1 MSGYTTFQRWKRI
14 EESARALGFRIGNP
28 RHGWSRDGQ
37 DMVTLF
43 PADNDLPIYSRDA
56 DIFTGTFHDVEVW
69 LDGWSRAQAYDQMLG
84 LSTDKKRAAAEVKE
98 VERQRIAQEKAE
110 QRKTFAILADKTEA
124 DVEKLERK
132 RK

>member
-1 MSGYTTFQRWKRI
+1 MSGYTTYLRWQRI
-14 EESARALGFRIGNP
+14 EESAAKLGFRIGNP

>member
-28 RHGWSRDGQ
+28 SHGWSRDGQ

-56 DIFTGTFHDVEVW
+56 DIFTGTFHEVEVW
-69 LDGWSRAQAYDQMLG
+69 LDGWNRAQVYDQMLG
-84 LSTDKKRAAAEVKE
+84 LSTDKKRARAEDR
-98 VERQRIAQEKAE
+98 ERARQA
-110 QRKTFAILADKTEA
+110 
-124 DVEKLERK
+124 ERK
-132 RK
+132 KREEQAELLRVLKATDAENRGKKSNT